1 VFISAEQEGRMLAD
15 TAFSF
20 AGASPYQVIA
30 FIGGAISH
38 IAFFVWVVY
47 LVRA

>member
-1 VFISAEQEGRMLAD
+1 MLAE

-20 AGASPYQVIA
+20 ANASPYQVIA
-30 FIGGAISH
+30 FVGGAIAH

-47 LVRA
+47 LARQ

>member
-1 VFISAEQEGRMLAD
+1 MLAH

-20 AGASPYQVIA
+20 ANADVYQVIA
-30 FIGGAISH
+30 FIGGAIFH
-38 IAFFVWVVY
+38 IGFFVWVLY